1 MNCDTSALQ
10 IILVL
15 FILNLVVLYFYQSG
29 WINLPEKK
37 NESTNNYMST
47 SLQNNEEEEE
57 QDEKFTVG
65 NQTMMHNHQNKKRIK
80 TDARGVKKGF
90 HQHFRPNMPELGWR
104 DYYIKHNNTLEGV
117 CQLNKDCNPNFKN
130 IITRS
135 YLDKLENVNNV
146 YQNVNY

>member
-1 MNCDTSALQ
+1 MVT
-10 IILVL
+10 
-15 FILNLVVLYFYQSG
+15 
-29 WINLPEKK
+29 
-37 NESTNNYMST
+37 
-47 SLQNNEEEEE
+47 
-57 QDEKFTVG
+57 
-65 NQTMMHNHQNKKRIK
+65 NQTMIPTHQNEKRIK
-80 TDARGVKKGF
+80 ADARGLKKGF

-104 DYYIKHNNTLEGV
+104 DYYIKHNNTLDGV

>member
-29 WINLPEKK
+29 WITLPEKK
-37 NESTNNYMST
+37 NNNTTNALPNK
-47 SLQNNEEEEE
+47 EGEK
-57 QDEKFTVG
+57 DEKFTVG
-65 NQTMMHNHQNKKRIK
+65 NQTMMPSHQNEKRIK
-80 TDARGVKKGF
+80 ADARGLKKGF

-104 DYYIKHNNTLEGV
+104 DYYIKHNNTLDGV
-117 CQLNKDCNPNFKN
+117 CQLNKECNPNFKN

>member
-10 IILVL
+10 IILIL

-29 WINLPEKK
+29 WITLPEKK
-37 NESTNNYMST
+37 NDNTTNA
-47 SLQNNEEEEE
+47 LQNNEGEK
-57 QDEKFTVG
+57 DEKFTVG
-65 NQTMMHNHQNKKRIK
+65 NQTMMPSHQNEKRIK
-80 TDARGVKKGF
+80 ADARGVKKGF

-104 DYYIKHNNTLEGV
+104 DYYIKHNNTLDGV
-117 CQLNKDCNPNFKN
+117 CQLNKECNPNFKN

>member
-29 WINLPEKK
+29 WITLPEKK
-37 NESTNNYMST
+37 NDNT
-47 SLQNNEEEEE
+47 SNALQNNEGEK
-57 QDEKFTVG
+57 DEKFTVG
-65 NQTMMHNHQNKKRIK
+65 NQTMMPSHQNEKRIK
-80 TDARGVKKGF
+80 ADARGVKKGF

-104 DYYIKHNNTLEGV
+104 DYYIKHNNTLDGV
-117 CQLNKDCNPNFKN
+117 CQLNKECNPNFKN

>member
-29 WINLPEKK
+29 WITLPEKK
-37 NESTNNYMST
+37 NDNTTNALPNK
-47 SLQNNEEEEE
+47 EGEKA
-57 QDEKFTVG
+57 EKFTVG
-65 NQTMMHNHQNKKRIK
+65 NQTMMPSHQNEKRIK
-80 TDARGVKKGF
+80 ADARGLKKGF

-104 DYYIKHNNTLEGV
+104 DYYIKQNNTLDRV
-117 CQLNKDCNPNFKN
+117 CQLNKECNPNFKN

>member
-15 FILNLVVLYFYQSG
+15 FILNLVILYFYQSG
-29 WINLPEKK
+29 LINIPEKK
-37 NESTNNYMST
+37 NKSNTNNT
-47 SLQNNEEEEE
+47 NPTTLQNKEN
-57 QDEKFTVG
+57 EKFTVG
-65 NQTMMHNHQNKKRIK
+65 NQTMKPNHQNEKRIK
-80 TDARGVKKGF
+80 GGSRGIKKGF

-104 DYYIKHNNTLEGV
+104 DYYIKHNNTLDRV
-117 CQLNKDCNPNFKN
+117 CQLNKECNPNFKN

>member
-29 WINLPEKK
+29 WITLPEKK
-37 NESTNNYMST
+37 NDNTTNA
-47 SLQNNEEEEE
+47 LQNNEGEK
-57 QDEKFTVG
+57 DEKFTVG
-65 NQTMMHNHQNKKRIK
+65 NQTMMPSHQNEKRIK
-80 TDARGVKKGF
+80 ADARGVKKGF

-104 DYYIKHNNTLEGV
+104 DYYIKHNNTLDGV
-117 CQLNKDCNPNFKN
+117 CQLNKECNPNFKN

>member
-29 WINLPEKK
+29 WITLPEKK
-37 NESTNNYMST
+37 NDNTTNALPNK
-47 SLQNNEEEEE
+47 EGEK
-57 QDEKFTVG
+57 DEKFTVG
-65 NQTMMHNHQNKKRIK
+65 NQTMMPSHQNEKRIK
-80 TDARGVKKGF
+80 ADARGLKKGF

-104 DYYIKHNNTLEGV
+104 DYYIKHNNTLDGV

>member
-29 WINLPEKK
+29 WITLPEKK
-37 NESTNNYMST
+37 NDNTTNALPNK
-47 SLQNNEEEEE
+47 EGEKA
-57 QDEKFTVG
+57 EKFTVG
-65 NQTMMHNHQNKKRIK
+65 NQTMMPSHQNEKRIK
-80 TDARGVKKGF
+80 ADARGLKKGF

-104 DYYIKHNNTLEGV
+104 DYYIKHNNTLDRV
-117 CQLNKDCNPNFKN
+117 CQLNKECNPNFKN

>member
-29 WINLPEKK
+29 WITLPEKK
-37 NESTNNYMST
+37 NDNTTNA
-47 SLQNNEEEEE
+47 LQNKEGEK
-57 QDEKFTVG
+57 DEKFTVG
-65 NQTMMHNHQNKKRIK
+65 NQTMMPSHQNEKRIK
-80 TDARGVKKGF
+80 ADARGLKKGF

-104 DYYIKHNNTLEGV
+104 DYYIKHNNTLDGV
-117 CQLNKDCNPNFKN
+117 CLLNKECNPNFKN

>member
-29 WINLPEKK
+29 WITLPEKK
-37 NESTNNYMST
+37 NNTNTTNAS
-47 SLQNNEEEEE
+47 QNKEGEKG
-57 QDEKFTVG
+57 EKFTVG
-65 NQTMMHNHQNKKRIK
+65 NQIMMPDNQNEKRLK

-104 DYYIKHNNTLEGV
+104 DYYIKHNNTLDSV
-117 CQLNKDCNPNFKN
+117 CQLNKGCNPNFKN

>member
-1 MNCDTSALQ
+1 MNCDTDALQ

-29 WINLPEKK
+29 WITLPEKK
-37 NESTNNYMST
+37 KNDNTTNALPNK
-47 SLQNNEEEEE
+47 EGEKG
-57 QDEKFTVG
+57 EKFTVG
-65 NQTMMHNHQNKKRIK
+65 NQTMMPSYQNEKRIK
-80 TDARGVKKGF
+80 ADARGVKKGF

-104 DYYIKHNNTLEGV
+104 DYYIKHNNTLDGV
-117 CQLNKDCNPNFKN
+117 CQLNKECNPNFKN

>member
-29 WINLPEKK
+29 WITLPEKK
-37 NESTNNYMST
+37 KNNNTTNALPNK
-47 SLQNNEEEEE
+47 EGEKE
-57 QDEKFTVG
+57 EKFTVG
-65 NQTMMHNHQNKKRIK
+65 NQTMMPSYQNEKRIK
-80 TDARGVKKGF
+80 ADARGLKKGF

-104 DYYIKHNNTLEGV
+104 DYYIKHNNTLDRV
-117 CQLNKDCNPNFKN
+117 CQLNKECNPNFKN

>member
-29 WINLPEKK
+29 WITLPEKK
-37 NESTNNYMST
+37 NDNTTNALPNK
-47 SLQNNEEEEE
+47 EGEK
-57 QDEKFTVG
+57 DEKFTVG
-65 NQTMMHNHQNKKRIK
+65 NQTMMPSHQNEKRIK
-80 TDARGVKKGF
+80 ADARGLKKGF

-104 DYYIKHNNTLEGV
+104 DYYIKHNNTLDGV
-117 CQLNKDCNPNFKN
+117 CQLNKECNPNFKN
-130 IITRS
+130 IITRC

>member
-10 IILVL
+10 IILIL

-29 WINLPEKK
+29 WITLPEKK
-37 NESTNNYMST
+37 KDNITNAFP
-47 SLQNNEEEEE
+47 NNKAGN
-57 QDEKFTVG
+57 DEKFTVG
-65 NQTMMHNHQNKKRIK
+65 NQTMMPSHQNEKRIK
-80 TDARGVKKGF
+80 AGARGVKKGF
-90 HQHFRPNMPELGWR
+90 HQHFKPNMPELGWR
-104 DYYIKHNNTLEGV
+104 DYYIKHNNTLDGV
-117 CQLNKDCNPNFKN
+117 CQLNKECNPNFKN

>member
-29 WINLPEKK
+29 WITLPEKK
-37 NESTNNYMST
+37 NDNTTNALPNK
-47 SLQNNEEEEE
+47 EGEK
-57 QDEKFTVG
+57 DEKFTVG
-65 NQTMMHNHQNKKRIK
+65 NQTMMPSNQNEKRIK
-80 TDARGVKKGF
+80 ADARGAKKGF

-104 DYYIKHNNTLEGV
+104 DYYIKHNNTLDGV
-117 CQLNKDCNPNFKN
+117 CQLNKECNPNFKN

>member
-29 WINLPEKK
+29 WITLPEKK
-37 NESTNNYMST
+37 NDNTTNALPNK
-47 SLQNNEEEEE
+47 EGEK
-57 QDEKFTVG
+57 DEKFTVG
-65 NQTMMHNHQNKKRIK
+65 NQTMMPSHQNEKRIK
-80 TDARGVKKGF
+80 ADARGLKKGF

-104 DYYIKHNNTLEGV
+104 DYYIKHNNTLDGV
-117 CQLNKDCNPNFKN
+117 CQLNKECNPNFKN

>member
-37 NESTNNYMST
+37 NDNTTT
-47 SLQNNEEEEE
+47 SLQNKEGEKK
-57 QDEKFTVG
+57 EKFTVG
-65 NQTMMHNHQNKKRIK
+65 NQIMMPDNQNEKRIK
-80 TDARGVKKGF
+80 ADARGLKKGF
-90 HQHFRPNMPELGWR
+90 HQYFRPNMPELGWR
-104 DYYIKHNNTLEGV
+104 DYYIKHNNTLDGV